1 MPFDFD
7 VIVIGSGAGGGT
19 FAYKSALAGKS
30 VLLVERGGRPAAG
43 EHHDDERATL
53 IEKRPYDDRTV
64 PVNGVPRRLYIGGGL
79 GGGTALYGAALMR
92 PSADDFH
99 PGRYYGSRLPRAA
112 WDWPVTYDALEPY
125 YAEAERLYH
134 VAARA
139 ADDFGPLGKPRDGF
153 PADPPPLHPINRRL
167 MAANEARGLK
177 PFRLP
182 LAIDFP
188 SCLGCGNCAGY
199 LCPTGARRSSAQ
211 LLEWAASGG
220 AGPEVLTNTEAE
232 SFCKDGRG
240 QVDGVQ
246 VRDRA
251 TGRRAVYRARRY
263 VLAAGAIGS
272 PTLLMRS
279 DLGGPLVGRHYM
291 FHLAPVVAGIF
302 GRPTGADATFAKQVG
317 FADYYFG
324 TSGFADK
331 LGVIQSL
338 PVPGPLMMAKSGGK
352 RVPGGMVRFLRRRM
366 LPLMGLVEDLPDGR
380 NRVALDREGNPEVRH
395 AFSAFDRERGRRL
408 GRLMRQILKR
418 AGALFCLSRPFPSD
432 EHVSHQ
438 CGTLRFGTR
447 PADAVCDPD
456 GRLFGR
462 PNVFVVDGSIFPTSL
477 GVGPA
482 LTIMANALR
491 VAGVVAREV

>member
-1 MPFDFD
+1 MSLDFD

-19 FAYKSALAGKS
+19 AAYRCALAGKRI
-30 VLLVERGGRPAAG
+30 LLVERGGRPTPGPGA
-43 EHHDDERATL
+43 HDERATL
-53 IEKRPYDDRTV
+53 IEKRPYDDRAV
-64 PVNGVPRRLYIGGGL
+64 CVNGIPRRLYVGGGL

-92 PSADDFH
+92 PSPDDFH
-99 PGRYYGSRLPRAA
+99 PGHSYGQRIPRAA

-125 YAEAERLYH
+125 YTEAERLYG
-134 VAARA
+134 VAARG

-153 PADPPPLHPINRRL
+153 PNEAPPLHPINRRL
-167 MAANEARGLK
+167 MAANEARGLR

-182 LAIDFP
+182 LAIDFRR
-188 SCLGCGNCAGY
+188 CLGCGSCAGY
-199 LCPTGARRSSAQ
+199 LCPTGARRSSAH
-211 LLEWAASGG
+211 LLEQDGAGG
-220 AGPEVLTNTEAE
+220 ARPEVMTNTEAE
-232 SFCKDGRG
+232 SFCKDGQG

-246 VRDRA
+246 VRERA

-263 VLAAGAIGS
+263 VLAAGAVGS
-272 PTLLMRS
+272 PALLLRS
-279 DLGGPLVGRHYM
+279 GLDGPLVGRHYM
-291 FHLAPVVAGIF
+291 FHLAPVVAGVF
-302 GRPTGADATFAKQVG
+302 ARPTGADATFAKQVG

-324 TSGFADK
+324 TSGYADK
-331 LGVIQSL
+331 LGIIQSL
-338 PVPGPLMMAKSGGK
+338 PVPGPLMMAKTGGA
-352 RVPGGMVRFLRRRM
+352 RVPAPVVQGLRARM
-366 LPLMGLVEDLPDGR
+366 LPLMGLVEDLPDAR
-380 NRVALDREGNPEVRH
+380 NRVALDDDGNPEIHH
-395 AFSAFDRERGRRL
+395 AFSDYDRERGRRL

-462 PNVFVVDGSIFPTSL
+462 PNVFVADGSVFPTSL

-482 LTIMANALR
+482 LTIIANALR
-491 VAGVVAREV
+491 VAAVVIREA